1 MADAAMNY
9 DQNLVLCGRM
19 AVQTVRLTFGVFD
32 YRAVMEV
39 EVGGNCTGMTVI
51 DCAVGIAYD
60 QLEQRGIY
68 GSDDTYAVIT
78 LAEAGE
84 AEGGTE
90 CVDDEGRC
98 EEWLKDMLIAAEIT
112 AIRPKE
118 ASHG

>member
-1 MADAAMNY
+1 MADMNY
-9 DQNLVLCGRM
+9 DPNLVLCGRR
-19 AVQTVRLTFGVFD
+19 AIQNVRLTFGLWE

-78 LAEAGE
+78 LVKAGE
-84 AEGGTE
+84 AGAEME
-90 CVDDEGRC
+90 CEDDEGNFD
-98 EEWLKDMLIAAEIT
+98 EWLKDMLIAAEIT